1 MSNSLAIAAV
11 TITLRNLLDHAISS
25 EVSGATVTMQP
36 PDFFTTPSNANHV
49 NLFLYHTS
57 IDAAFRNADMP
68 RQVRPGETGQPPLAL
83 NLYYLLTA
91 YGLGDDAIE
100 PLSHRLLGRAMSI
113 FHDHPVLSAADIKAA
128 IPTSSSPPPP
138 PYDLF
143 DQIERVRIIPQ
154 PLTLD
159 DMSKL
164 WTTFQAKY
172 RPSAAYQ
179 VAVVLIESNRP
190 ARTPL
195 PVLRR
200 GQDDR
205 GVDAQSNLT
214 APYPTLT
221 ALTLPSERQPSAR
234 LGDVVTLRGHH
245 LDGDAAMIARFRHPR
260 LASPID
266 IPLAAVVTSGETDV
280 QVTLPN
286 DAAAQSAWAAGSVT
300 VSLVVSRSTDPT
312 NPTRITNE
320 LSFALA
326 PLLLTL
332 NPTTASSAAG
342 DFTLTVTCGPE
353 VLPGQRT
360 SLLFGGSEIAAD
372 AHTAQ
377 TDTLTFRI
385 TPVTAASKGDHFL
398 RLRVDGVDS
407 LLVDYQQT
415 PLQFDP
421 NQKVTIT

>member
-11 TITLRNLLDHAISS
+11 TFTLRNLLAPAISD
-25 EVSGATVTMQP
+25 ELSGATVTVQP
-36 PDFFTTPSNANHV
+36 PDIFATGPSANRI
-49 NLFLYHTS
+49 NLFLYQTS
-57 IDAAFRNADMP
+57 LDAAFRNADMP

-83 NLYYLLTA
+83 NLHYLLTA
-91 YGLGDDAIE
+91 YGQGDDASE
-100 PLSHRLLGRAMSI
+100 PFSHRLLGRAMSV
-113 FHDHPVLSAADIKAA
+113 FHDHPVLSAADIRAA
-128 IPTSSSPPPP
+128 IPVANPQ

-143 DQIERVRIIPQ
+143 DQIERIRIVPQ

-164 WTTFQAKY
+164 WTTFQTKY

-190 ARTPL
+190 SRTPL

-200 GQDDR
+200 GKDDR
-205 GVDAQSNLT
+205 GVDAQSNLI

-221 ALTLPSERQPSAR
+221 ALTLPSEQQPSAQ
-234 LGDVVTLRGHH
+234 LGDIITLRGHH
-245 LDGDAAMIARFRHPR
+245 LDGNGVTARFTHRR
-260 LASPID
+260 LSTPID
-266 IPLAAVVTSGETDV
+266 VALPDVIATSDETEL
-280 QVTLPN
+280 QVPIPN
-286 DAAAQSAWAAGSVT
+286 DIAAQTAWAAGPLT
-300 VSLVVSRSTDPT
+300 VALVIARTDPA
-312 NPTRITNE
+312 NPIRITNE

-326 PLLLTL
+326 PRILTR
-332 NPTTASSAAG
+332 NPITAASAAQ
-342 DFTLTVTCGPE
+342 FTLAVTCSPQILPE
-353 VLPGQRT
+353 QRA

-372 AHTAQ
+372 AHTSQ
-377 TDTLTFRI
+377 TDSLNFTI
-385 TPVTAASKGDHFL
+385 APIPPASRGDYFL

-407 LLVDYQQT
+407 LLVDYQHP

>member
-1 MSNSLAIAAV
+1 
-11 TITLRNLLDHAISS
+11 
-25 EVSGATVTMQP
+25 
-36 PDFFTTPSNANHV
+36 
-49 NLFLYHTS
+49 
-57 IDAAFRNADMP
+57 
-68 RQVRPGETGQPPLAL
+68 
-83 NLYYLLTA
+83 
-91 YGLGDDAIE
+91 
-100 PLSHRLLGRAMSI
+100 
-113 FHDHPVLSAADIKAA
+113 VLSAADIRAA

-154 PLTLD
+154 PLTGD

-164 WTTFQAKY
+164 WMMLQAKY

-190 ARTPL
+190 SRTPL

-200 GQDDR
+200 GKDDR
-205 GVDAQSNLT
+205 GVDAQSNLI

-221 ALTLPSERQPSAR
+221 ALTLPSEQQPSAQ
-234 LGDVVTLRGHH
+234 LGDLITLRGHH
-245 LDGDAAMIARFRHPR
+245 LDGDSVAARFTHRHL
-260 LASPID
+260 LAPID
-266 IPLAAVVTSGETDV
+266 VPLPDVITTSAETEL
-280 QVTLPN
+280 QVPIPN
-286 DAAAQSAWAAGSVT
+286 DVAAQTVWAAGPLT
-300 VSLVVSRSTDPT
+300 VSLVITRTADT
-312 NPTRITNE
+312 ANPIRITNE

-326 PLLLTL
+326 PRILTR
-332 NPTTASSAAG
+332 NPTTAPSAAA
-342 DFTLTVTCGPE
+342 FTLAVTCSPQ
-353 VLPGQRT
+353 VLPAQRA

-377 TDTLTFRI
+377 TDSLNFTI
-385 TPVTAASKGDHFL
+385 AAIPPASKGDYFL

-407 LLVDYQQT
+407 LLVDYQHP